1 MPAPTPPPCRA
12 GIGLRA
18 EHHADFVE
26 TRPAVGFVEVHSENF
41 FGRGGAMLA
50 LLDRVRRD
58 WPLSLHGVGLS
69 IGSTDPI
76 DERYLRRLNALV
88 RRFDPAFVSDHLCWT
103 SVGGVHSNDLLPLP
117 WTEEALDHV
126 VDRLQRVQDRLRRRL
141 LVENP
146 SSYFEYAAS
155 TMPEWEFL
163 AEVARRTGCGILLDV
178 NNVHVS
184 ASNHGFDARAYVDA
198 LPADAVEE
206 IHLAGYVERR
216 FDAGRILIDTHGASV
231 ANAVWALYRHAL
243 RRLGPV
249 STLIEWDTD
258 LPPLSAL
265 LLEAA
270 KADHLLEGCTAPDPR
285 AAAPESADAVA
296 A

>member
-1 MPAPTPPPCRA
+1 MRTLHAPPPRA

-18 EHHADFVE
+18 EHHAAFAE
-26 TRPAVGFVEVHSENF
+26 ARPAAGFVEVHSENY
-41 FGRGGAMLA
+41 FGRGGAMLRFLEQA
-50 LLDRVRRD
+50 RRD
-58 WPLSLHGVGLS
+58 VPLSLHGVGLS
-69 IGSTDPI
+69 IGSTDPL
-76 DERYLRRLNALV
+76 DERYLRRLEALIGRFEPV
-88 RRFDPAFVSDHLCWT
+88 RVSDHLCWT

-117 WTEEALDHV
+117 WTEEALQHV
-126 VDRLQRVQDRLRRRL
+126 VERLQRVQDRLQRRL
-141 LVENP
+141 LIENP

-163 AEVARRTGCGILLDV
+163 AEVARRSGCGILLDV

-184 ASNHGFDARAYVDA
+184 ANNHGFDARRYVDS
-198 LPADAVEE
+198 LPADAVEQ
-206 IHLAGYVERR
+206 IHLAGFVERH
-216 FDAGRILIDTHGASV
+216 FDDGRILIDTHGASV

-249 STLIEWDTD
+249 ATLIEWDTD

-270 KADHLLEGCTAPDPR
+270 KADHLLQACV
-285 AAAPESADAVA
+285 AAREPAHAVA

>member
-1 MPAPTPPPCRA
+1 MPAPDAPLRRT

-18 EHHADFVE
+18 EHHAAFIAA
-26 TRPAVGFVEVHSENF
+26 RPAVGFVEVHSENY
-41 FGRGGAMLA
+41 FGRGGAMLQF
-50 LLDRVRRD
+50 LERVRRD

-69 IGSTDPI
+69 IGSTDPL
-76 DERYLRRLNALV
+76 DERYLRRLDALV
-88 RRFDPAFVSDHLCWT
+88 RRFEPTLLSDHLCWT

-126 VDRLQRVQDRLRRRL
+126 VERLQRVQGRLQRRL
-141 LVENP
+141 LIENP

-163 AEVARRTGCGILLDV
+163 AEVSRRSGCGILLDV
-178 NNVHVS
+178 NNVYVS
-184 ASNHGFDARAYVDA
+184 ACNHGFDARRYLDA
-198 LPADAVEE
+198 LPVDAVAQ
-206 IHLAGYVERR
+206 IHLAGHVERR

-231 ANAVWALYRHAL
+231 TNAVWSLYRDAL
-243 RRLGPV
+243 RRCGPV
-249 STLIEWDTD
+249 PTLIEWDTD

-270 KADHLLEGCTAPDPR
+270 KADHLREACTAP
-285 AAAPESADAVA
+285 AARSAAREDTDAVA